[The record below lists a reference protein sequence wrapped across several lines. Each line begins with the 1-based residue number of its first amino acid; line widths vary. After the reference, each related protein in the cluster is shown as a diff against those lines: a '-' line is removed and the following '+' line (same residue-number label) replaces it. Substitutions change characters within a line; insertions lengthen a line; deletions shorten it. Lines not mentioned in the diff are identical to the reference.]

1 MSSEVQIS
9 FIIPTY
15 NEEADIKDVLDS
27 IHWFAQNWRFE
38 IILADNGSTDRTT
51 SIAEKAGAIV
61 LQNADQTI
69 AGLRNLGAGAAKGPV
84 LVFLD
89 GDVLLTGDWQ
99 ENFPKIWEELVGQE
113 KKLVTGSRCGLDFSP
128 CWIERYWF
136 GPMVSEGGNQNYIN
150 SGHLI
155 ISRKLFFD
163 LDGFDGNLA
172 TGEDF
177 EFCRRAR
184 KNGAVVRNNPKLHV
198 VHRGYPKNI
207 FSFMKREMW
216 HGKQDVMSIYDIK
229 ESKVAVTSLVFAFF
243 LIVLPGFAI
252 LFAPSFIIV
261 VFSLVISQIIA
272 LLSGIRRSV
281 RFSSNPLA
289 SYFLY
294 NFYFLARAFS
304 LFYCFQTL
312 LNRKT
317 SESARK
323 PQK

>member
-1 MSSEVQIS
+1 
-9 FIIPTY
+9 
-15 NEEADIKDVLDS
+15 
-27 IHWFAQNWRFE
+27 
-38 IILADNGSTDRTT
+38 
-51 SIAEKAGAIV
+51 
-61 LQNADQTI
+61 
-69 AGLRNLGAGAAKGPV
+69 
-84 LVFLD
+84 
-89 GDVLLTGDWQ
+89 
-99 ENFPKIWEELVGQE
+99 
-113 KKLVTGSRCGLDFSP
+113 
-128 CWIERYWF
+128 
-136 GPMVSEGGNQNYIN
+136 
-150 SGHLI
+150 
-155 ISRKLFFD
+155 
-163 LDGFDGNLA
+163 
-172 TGEDF
+172 
-177 EFCRRAR
+177 
-184 KNGAVVRNNPKLHV
+184 
-198 VHRGYPKNI
+198 
-207 FSFMKREMW
+207 MKREMW